1 MLKQNLN
8 YSKPCTSRALMSPAV
23 HKPDLLSFGAAFS
36 VGMKN
41 SIPERKSK
49 RGLGVHRRAS
59 TGVKSLFTSTQKTAT
74 TTVKADITVLQT
86 VGGVLSHLGLARG
99 IDDIADFLGKTL
111 LVELVAANS
120 DPKTGEEKAT
130 IKSYARRTSI
140 KDNKAHYETGNF
152 QIPEDFGEVGAILIE
167 NEHRTEMFLQK
178 IVINGLP
185 GGAVEV
191 TCDSWIHPKST
202 NPVKR
207 IFFTKP
213 YLPCETPSGLTRY
226 RERELTILRGDGT
239 GQRKKGERI
248 YDYDVYNDLGDPDKN
263 PDTAR
268 PVLGGAKH
276 PYPRRCRTGRPR
288 TKTDPLSES
297 RSSTV
302 YVPRDEEFAEVKQA
316 TFSAKT
322 VYSVLHALIPSLA
335 STAIDST
342 QGFPYFTAIDNLFDE
357 GVLLPDIPTSG
368 FLRNIIPRL
377 VRTLSESSKSVLRFE
392 TPELIDR
399 DKFAWFR
406 DSELAR
412 QTLAG
417 LNPSCIKLVT
427 EWPIKSALDPE
438 TYGPP
443 ESGFT
448 KEMVECESKSL
459 LTFDEILKQKRLF
472 VIDHHDVLTPY
483 VHKVR
488 EIKGTTLYGSRM
500 LFFLTEYGS
509 LALLAIELTRP
520 PVDGKPR
527 WQQVFVESS
536 DATGIWLWRLAKTHS
551 LAHDTGYHQLV
562 SHWLRTHACT
572 EPYIIAT
579 NRQLSVMHP
588 IHGLLKPH
596 FRYTMEIN
604 ALAREALINAGGII
618 ESSFSPSKYSIE
630 LSSVAYDLLWR
641 FDQEGLPADLIRRG
655 MAVEDPTAPHG
666 LKLTIEDYPYAN
678 DGLLMWDA
686 IKQWITDYVTH
697 YYKEDSSVET
707 DTELQAWWTEIRTV
721 GHGDKK
727 DEPWWPKLKTSDDLI
742 GIITTIIW
750 VVSCH
755 HAAVNFG
762 QYHFAGYFPNRPT
775 IARTPM
781 PVEDPSEEEKKKFLE
796 RPEQFLLDCFPSQV
810 QATTVMTILDV
821 LSTHS
826 PDEEYI
832 GMEAQSCLAEDK
844 IITAALERFRGRLK
858 EIEGIIDARNANTE
872 LYHRAGAGVV
882 PYELLKPSSGAGV
895 TGMGIPNSISI

>member
-1 MLKQNLN
+1 MLRQNLN
-8 YSKPCTSRALMSPAV
+8 SSKSCTSRTLMSPAV
-23 HKPDLLSFGAAFS
+23 HSPGLLSFGAAFS
-36 VGMKN
+36 VGMKD
-41 SIPERKSK
+41 SIPARKSK
-49 RGLGVHRRAS
+49 RGLNVRRRAS
-59 TGVKSLFTSTQKTAT
+59 TGVKAIFMTPKKTAAP
-74 TTVKADITVLQT
+74 TVKADITVLQT
-86 VGGVLSHLGLARG
+86 VGGALSHLGLSRG
-99 IDDIADFLGKTL
+99 MDDITDLMGQTL
-111 LVELVAANS
+111 LVELVAANT

-130 IKSYARRTSI
+130 IKSYARRTEI
-140 KDNKAHYETGNF
+140 KDNKEYYETGNF
-152 QIPEDFGEVGAILIE
+152 DIPQDFGEVGAILIE
-167 NEHRTEMFLQK
+167 NEHRTEMYLQK

-185 GGAVEV
+185 IGTVEV
-191 TCDSWIHPKST
+191 TCDSWIHPKFT
-202 NPVKR
+202 NPEKR

-213 YLPCETPSGLTRY
+213 YLPSQTPSGLTRY
-226 RERELTILRGDGT
+226 RDRELTVLRGDGT
-239 GQRKKGERI
+239 GERKKGERI
-248 YDYDVYNDLGDPDKN
+248 YDYDVYNDLGDPDNK
-263 PDTAR
+263 PETAR

-288 TKTDPLSES
+288 AKTDPLSES

-322 VYSVLHALIPSLA
+322 LYSVLHALVPALGA
-335 STAIDST
+335 TAIDQT
-342 QGFPYFTAIDNLFDE
+342 EGFPYFTAIDNLFDE
-357 GVLLPDIPTSG
+357 GILLPDIPTSG

-377 VRTLSESSKSVLRFE
+377 VRALSETRNSVLRFE

-417 LNPSCIKLVT
+417 LNPCCIKLVT
-427 EWPIKSALDPE
+427 EWPLKSALDPK

-472 VIDHHDVLTPY
+472 VLDYHDVLMPY
-483 VHKVR
+483 VNKVR

-500 LFFLTEYGS
+500 LFFLTEHSS
-509 LALLAIELTRP
+509 LSLLAIELTRP
-520 PVDGKPR
+520 PVDGKPQ
-527 WQQVFVESS
+527 WKQVFVEPS
-536 DATGIWLWRLAKTHS
+536 DATGLWLWRLAKTHAI
-551 LAHDTGYHQLV
+551 AHDTGYHQLV

-579 NRQLSVMHP
+579 NRQLSAMHP
-588 IHGLLKPH
+588 IHALLKPH

-618 ESSFSPSKYSIE
+618 ENSFSPAKYSIE

-641 FDQEGLPADLIRRG
+641 FDQEALPADLINRG
-655 MAVEDPTAPHG
+655 MAVEDPTQPHG

-678 DGLLMWDA
+678 DGLLMWEA
-686 IKQWITDYVTH
+686 IKQWVTDYVTH
-697 YYKEDSSVET
+697 YYKEETAVES

-727 DEPWWPKLKTSDDLI
+727 DEPWWPKLKTSADLI
-742 GIITTIIW
+742 GIITTMIW

-762 QYHFAGYFPNRPT
+762 QYHFGGYFPNRPT

-781 PVEDPSEEEKKKFLE
+781 PVENPSEEEKKKFLE

-810 QATTVMTILDV
+810 QATTVMSILDV

-826 PDEEYI
+826 PDEEYL

-844 IITAALERFRGRLK
+844 FIKAALERFRGRLK
-858 EIEGIIDARNANTE
+858 EIDGIIDARNANTD

-882 PYELLKPSSGAGV
+882 PYELLKPSSSAGV
-895 TGMGIPNSISI
+895 TGKGIPNSISI